1 MEKEYFLQQLV
12 KIQDFSGSEEEIEA
26 LTSLVVEFAETIEFE
41 LPKGQL
47 FLGTNSKT
55 GENVVNCSFTTA
67 IHCPEAIFGHCNV
80 QKPLRDSYG
89 LKNGNKQI
97 CYACSINNRHIETTI
112 KCVWNYIWFHLL
124 PIDEIVNQLKK
135 HILVNHCQYLRFNEY
150 GAFIGEENIKKCI
163 TISNMLVEAGL
174 ILNSFSYTSNRRLFK
189 RYSNIPNFA
198 LSYSQGLDV
207 DLKALDCSIK
217 QTAIITL
224 SSVYKMKHD
233 NVKAV
238 ENGRK
243 TLIPLLNNPNVVICC
258 GDCSKCPYCKDKN
271 DKRVVVFLRHGN
283 GWDGHIDHYLT
294 EDEYLSYLKDL
305 HIDNNKF

>member
-1 MEKEYFLQQLV
+1 MEKQEFIIKLIQ
-12 KIQDFSGSEEEIEA
+12 IQDFSGSEEEIEA
-26 LTSLVVEFAETIEFE
+26 LTSLVVEYAESIRFK

-67 IHCPEAIFGHCNV
+67 IHCPECIQGHCRV
-80 QKPLRDSYG
+80 QKRIRGKDG
-89 LKNGNKQI
+89 LKTGNKQI
-97 CYACSINNRHIETTI
+97 CYACSINNQHIKTVI
-112 KCVWNYIWFHLL
+112 KCIWNYIQFNSLSVE
-124 PIDEIVNQLKK
+124 EIVKQLKK
-135 HILVNHCQYLRFNEY
+135 HILVKNCQYLRFNEY
-150 GAFIGEENIKKCI
+150 GSFIDEGNLNKCI
-163 TISNMLVEAGL
+163 AISNMLVKPGF
-174 ILNSFSYTSNRRLFK
+174 IKNSFSYTSNRRLFNK
-189 RYSNIPNFA
+189 YNDVPNFV
-198 LSYSQGLDV
+198 LSLSQGLDA
-207 DLKALDCSIK
+207 DLEALDSSIK
-217 QTAIITL
+217 QTAIVTL
-224 SSVYKMKHD
+224 SSVAKMKHN

-294 EDEYLSYLKDL
+294 DNEYMEYLQQL

>member
-55 GENVVNCSFTTA
+55 GESVVNLSFTTA
-67 IHCPEAIFGHCNV
+67 LHCPECIQGHCRV
-80 QKPLRDSYG
+80 QKRIRNTDG
-89 LKNGNKQI
+89 KKTENKQI
-97 CYACSINNRHIETTI
+97 CYACSINNRHIETVI
-112 KCVWNYIWFHLL
+112 KIVWNYIQFHKLSL
-124 PIDEIVNQLKK
+124 KTVIKQLKR
-135 HILVNHCQYLRFNEY
+135 HILVNNCQYLRFNEY
-150 GAFIGEENIKKCI
+150 GSFIDEENLKKCI
-163 TISNMLVEAGL
+163 QISNTLVNDGL
-174 ILNSFSYTSNRRLFK
+174 IKNSFSYTSNRKLFK
-189 RYSNIPNFA
+189 KYKNISNFV
-198 LSYSQGLDV
+198 LSLSQGLDV
-207 DLKALDCSIK
+207 DLEALDCSIK

-243 TLIPLLNNPNVVICC
+243 TLIPLLNNPNMVICC
-258 GDCSKCPYCKDKN
+258 GDCSNCPYCKDKN

-294 EDEYLSYLKDL
+294 ETE
-305 HIDNNKF
+305 

>member
-1 MEKEYFLQQLV
+1 MEKEIFLQKLIQ
-12 KIQDFSGSEEEIEA
+12 IQDFSGSEAEIEA
-26 LTSLVVEFAETIEFE
+26 LTSLVVEFAESIGFE
-41 LPKGQL
+41 LPNGEL

-55 GENVVNCSFTTA
+55 GDNVVNCSFTTA
-67 IHCPEAIFGHCNV
+67 INCPEAIKGHCNV
-80 QKPLRDSYG
+80 QKPLRDSDG
-89 LKNGNKQI
+89 LKNKNKQI

-112 KCVWNYIWFHLL
+112 KCVWNYIWFHKLTVDA
-124 PIDEIVNQLKK
+124 ITDQIKR
-135 HILVNHCQYLRFNEY
+135 HILVNSCQYLRFNEY
-150 GAFIGEENIKKCI
+150 GSFIDEENLKKCI
-163 TISNMLVEAGL
+163 TISNMLVEDGL
-174 ILNSFSYTSNRRLFK
+174 ILNSFSYTSNKHLFK
-189 RYSNIPNFA
+189 KYNNVPNFV

-207 DLKALDCSIK
+207 DLEALDCSIK

-224 SSVYKMKHD
+224 SSVYKMKYD

-258 GDCSKCPYCKDKN
+258 GDCSKCPYCKNKE

-294 EDEYLSYLKDL
+294 EDEYLNYLKQL